1 MSSRRVVQEQRQSH
15 LLVRQYLGAIVFFRR
30 RSQGVHSKR
39 THPEIMQCFSV
50 SPAIGR
56 WN

>member
-1 MSSRRVVQEQRQSH
+1 MTSRRVVQEQRQSH